1 MTQPVASDKSRALN
15 ELYCRITQIA
25 EAMGGRV
32 FPIESSLSF
41 PSATVADPR
50 FEDVPALRVDMP
62 DDFRVEFVP
71 SYPLSFPS
79 DLSMRAK
86 RIHGGLRKSDWH
98 FNFAPDGW
106 RRTQAPLSDDEIRVC
121 LTPEG
126 PRPASY

>member
-1 MTQPVASDKSRALN
+1 MTQPVTSDKSTALN

-32 FPIESSLSF
+32 FPIKSSLPF
-41 PSATVADPR
+41 PSATVAAPR
-50 FEDVPALRVDMP
+50 FEDVPALQVDMP
-62 DDFRVEFVP
+62 NDFRVEFVP

-86 RIHGGLRKSDWH
+86 RTHGGLRKNDWH
-98 FNFAPDGW
+98 FNFAQDGW

-121 LTPEG
+121 LTPER
-126 PRPASY
+126 PSPASY